1 MRDELSIV
9 LEPNHFRKTLK
20 IALIVGVVLTAINQ
34 LDAVIRGDATV
45 LTFVKTVL
53 NFCVPLTASSA
64 QTMRRRRRSSA

>member
-9 LEPNHFRKTLK
+9 LEPNHLRKTLK

-45 LTFVKTVL
+45 LTFVKTAL
-53 NFCVPLTASSA
+53 NFCVPLRASSA